1 MNEYILNKINLKYD
15 SELVDY
21 KYCEFDNIID
31 IPRGTHIKYIS
42 KKNLI
47 KKSGCIKDIKDNS
60 ILELINVYRKRKWF
74 IYTEQYYIFYKF
86 KNSNSLKDILKHL
99 VDNNFSV
106 KKI

>member
-1 MNEYILNKINLKYD
+1 MDEYILNKINLKYD

-47 KKSGCIKDIKDNS
+47 KKSGFIKDIKDNS
-60 ILELINVYRKRKWF
+60 ILELINVYRKTKWF
-74 IYTEQYYIFYKF
+74 IYTEKYYIFYKF
-86 KNSNSLKDILKHL
+86 KNSNSLKGILKQL